1 MNILNRDILKLALPS
16 ILANITVPLVGM
28 VDIAIAG
35 HLNGEAAALIGG
47 ISIGTLLFDL
57 LYWNFSFLRVG
68 TGGLTAQAYGRD
80 DMHSAAATLVRSTG
94 VSIMIAFAC
103 ILLQWIFVD
112 ISFMFIKCTP
122 YVRELA
128 ESYFYIRIWAAPAT
142 LTLMALKG
150 WFIGMQDSVSA
161 MAADLIVNGMNIVCS
176 IALAM
181 GIPALGYE
189 GIGFNGIAAGTVLAQ
204 YAGLISSASII
215 FVKYRK
221 RVFSSFK
228 AVDIVNAFRD
238 SHMKRFF
245 HLNADLF
252 VRSLC
257 IMAVYA
263 GITVI
268 SARYGDMMLAV
279 SSILVQIMMLFSYF
293 TDGFAYAGEALI
305 GKFTGRKDVASVR
318 LTVRYVF
325 IWSLGVAS
333 MFMLLYAF
341 CSEPML
347 RILTSDNSVISSSME
362 FIPWLIP
369 MPIIGCAAFTWDGIY
384 VGATA
389 SKPIR
394 NSSIWAVIGFFAVW
408 FASAFI
414 MKTAIAGN
422 QAIAVHILMA
432 AFLVHLVIRM
442 IYETVLYKRSI
453 LNPIQ

>member
-128 ESYFYIRIWAAPAT
+128 ENYFYIRIWAAPAT

-221 RVFSSFK
+221 RVFSGFK
-228 AVDIVNAFRD
+228 AADIVNAFRD

-245 HLNADLF
+245 HLNVDLF

-362 FIPWLIP
+362 FIHWLIP

-394 NSSIWAVIGFFAVW
+394 NSSIWAVIGFFTVW

-414 MKTAIAGN
+414 MKTAIASN

-442 IYETVLYKRSI
+442 IYETVLYRRSI
-453 LNPIQ
+453 LNSIQ